1 MCPIADTAPF
11 KETTY
16 GVRLKVRN
24 PSEPGAARSWRVELW
39 EEGASF
45 PVSATRGIRGME
57 VSGPMQAA
65 LSQENQL
72 LGSAALRTPWPSAVA
87 LEEVLKSILCI
98 DCLDYMDKVEEIV
111 FIKF

>member
-1 MCPIADTAPF
+1 MRATRR
-11 KETTY
+11 E
-16 GVRLKVRN
+16 
-24 PSEPGAARSWRVELW
+24 VELW

-72 LGSAALRTPWPSAVA
+72 LGSGELRTA
-87 LEEVLKSILCI
+87 LAKKCGHIF
-98 DCLDYMDKVEEIV
+98 KRRG
-111 FIKF
+111 